1 MTQPRAPYPTKA
13 QILRTVKAARAA
25 GVEVAGFRVDADG
38 AIVVFGKNA
47 APMDEFSQWQETRP
61 S

>member
-1 MTQPRAPYPTKA
+1 MTRNRPYPTKA

-25 GVEVAGFRVDADG
+25 GVDVAGFRVESDG

-47 APMDEFSQWQETRP
+47 APQDEFARWQETRP
-61 S
+61 T